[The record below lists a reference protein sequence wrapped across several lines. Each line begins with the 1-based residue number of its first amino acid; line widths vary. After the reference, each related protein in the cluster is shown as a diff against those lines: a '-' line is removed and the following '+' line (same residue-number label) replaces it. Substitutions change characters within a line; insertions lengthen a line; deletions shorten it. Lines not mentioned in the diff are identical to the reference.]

1 MHGDA
6 FVRVILFFFV
16 GALVVLVVT
25 HAAGFATATTA
36 VGGQVAN
43 MGNLLAGNSATSGYT
58 ITGGGGQKVSFGNA
72 KAA

>member
-1 MHGDA
+1 MHD
-6 FVRVILFFFV
+6 VVHVILFFFI
-16 GALVVLVVT
+16 GAMLVLVVT

-43 MGNLLAGNSATSGYT
+43 MGQILSGNAGTSGYS
-58 ITGGGGQKVSFGNA
+58 ITGGGGQKVSFG